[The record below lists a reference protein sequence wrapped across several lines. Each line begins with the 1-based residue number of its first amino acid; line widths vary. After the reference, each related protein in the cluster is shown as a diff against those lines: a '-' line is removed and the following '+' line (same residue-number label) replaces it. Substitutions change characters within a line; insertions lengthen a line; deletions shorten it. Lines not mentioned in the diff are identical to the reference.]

1 MDASEKIK
9 GVLDG
14 SIHPS
19 EISGDTELYSMAERI
34 YGRDALEEMGVDP
47 PVTPPEGGLLYPNG
61 NGGVEIPVSI
71 DSARGSD
78 NEMGKIPRRR
88 FFIPLVMLFFLIV
101 SSYNVAFGLGTVLP
115 LCEEEEKIQELEMSS
130 TSQINNGTLIVVWSM
145 HGLNNYSEYTLEW
158 RISQNGSSEVVEFA
172 NSSWISS
179 ETARINSKNWII
191 DTLPYSYLS
200 TLYEDGLPV
209 AYSNGSGDIITT
221 LTTASD
227 EGNYC
232 EDNTRLI
239 WSEYSDLG
247 SNEAWGESGNG
258 EILDGALMML
268 FALMMIISA
277 RKRV

>member
-78 NEMGKIPRRR
+78 NEMEKIPRRR

-247 SNEAWGESGNG
+247 SNVAWGESGNG

>member
-34 YGRDALEEMGVDP
+34 YGRDALEEMGIDP
-47 PVTPPEGGLLYPNG
+47 PVTPSEGGLLYPNG
-61 NGGVEIPVSI
+61 NGGVEIPISI

-78 NEMGKIPRRR
+78 NVMEKVPRRR

-179 ETARINSKNWII
+179 ETARINSKNWNI
-191 DTLPYSYLS
+191 DNLPYSYLS

-221 LTTASD
+221 LTTALD

-239 WSEYSDLG
+239 WSEYSDLS

-258 EILDGALMML
+258 EVVDGALMML